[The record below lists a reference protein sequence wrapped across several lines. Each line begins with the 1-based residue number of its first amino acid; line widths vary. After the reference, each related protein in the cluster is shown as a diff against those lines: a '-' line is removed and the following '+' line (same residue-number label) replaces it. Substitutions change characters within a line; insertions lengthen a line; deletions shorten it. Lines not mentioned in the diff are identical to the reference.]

1 MARGAKNIQ
10 MRRPIFF
17 YGWIIV
23 AISFISLSLVW
34 GARSSFSV
42 FYLAILKEF
51 GWSRASAALMFS
63 LFIFVYGLISPLSGW
78 LIDRFG
84 PRKIISAGAIVLGLG
99 TFACSQ
105 ANRIWHLYVFWG
117 CVGAVGVSLSGI
129 VPHAAVV
136 SRWFSRKRGMA
147 LGIIA
152 SGLGLGSLLVIFVQ
166 YLINMVGWRA
176 AYRLMGVIIIGI
188 IFPLSALFQR
198 SEAKNKGLMPDGD
211 PTGSGDSIIKLKS
224 GEPPSIIDQKWMS
237 QEWTLS
243 RAMATYRFWALF
255 SCFFFFHGFA
265 VAFLLAH
272 QVAFVVDA
280 GYSSI
285 FAASIFSLYGI
296 TQTIGQAFGF
306 INDRIGW
313 ERGYSLSCILSL
325 IGIFC
330 IFLIKDTTNS
340 WLLYAYGIFIGIGS
354 GLMIPAVTG
363 AATDLFQGR
372 HFGAIYGFIT
382 FGFGV
387 GGAISSWLG
396 GYLFDRFGNY
406 KLNFAISMLSICIAC
421 CSIWIAGPRKV
432 IVRRG

>member
-1 MARGAKNIQ
+1 MRGARTIRIK
-10 MRRPIFF
+10 RPIFF

-23 AISFISLSLVW
+23 VISFISLSFVW

-51 GWSRASAALMFS
+51 GWSRASTALIFS
-63 LFIFVYGLISPLSGW
+63 LFIFTYGLISPLSGW
-78 LIDRFG
+78 LIDQFG
-84 PRKIISAGAIVLGLG
+84 PRKIISVGAIVLALG
-99 TFACSQ
+99 AFACSQ
-105 ANRIWHLYVFWG
+105 ANKVWHLYAFWG
-117 CVGAVGVSLSGI
+117 FIGAVGVSLSGL

-136 SRWFSRKRGMA
+136 TRWFLRRRGTA
-147 LGIIA
+147 LGIIS
-152 SGLGLGSLLVIFVQ
+152 SGLGSGSLLVIIVQ
-166 YLINMVGWRA
+166 YLINIVGWRFT
-176 AYRLMGVIIIGI
+176 YNLMGAMIIGVI
-188 IFPLSALFQR
+188 LPLAALFQR
-198 SEAKNKGLMPDGD
+198 SEAKDKGLLPDGD
-211 PTGSGDSIIKLKS
+211 AAGAIDSITISKS
-224 GEPPSIIDQKWMS
+224 DTSVLVIDKEWIS
-237 QEWTLS
+237 KEWTLVG
-243 RAMATYRFWALF
+243 AMRSYRLWALF
-255 SCFFFFHGFA
+255 SCFFFFHGVA

-272 QVAFVVDA
+272 QVAYVVDV
-280 GYSSI
+280 GYSPI

-330 IFLIKDTTNS
+330 IFLIKDTTNP
-340 WLLYAYGIFIGIGS
+340 WLLYAYGIFVGIGS